1 MRRRSPPR
9 QWLLI
14 GVACGLVAV
23 LAVKSAVFLLLGSV
37 KVLAMVGVLALLW
50 VFLRGPRDGRR

>member
-1 MRRRSPPR
+1 MARRPPR

-23 LAVKSAVFLLLGSV
+23 VLVRGAVLLVLGSL
-37 KVLAMVGVLALLW
+37 KLLALVGGLALVW
-50 VFLRGPRDGRR
+50 LFLRGPRDGVR

>member
-1 MRRRSPPR
+1 MARRPPR

-23 LAVKSAVFLLLGSV
+23 LVVRSAVVLLLGSL
-37 KVLAMVGVLALLW
+37 KVLAVIGAVALVWL
-50 VFLRGPRDGRR
+50 FLRGPRDGGD